1 MSKQFTPCPAC
12 GAIGEIGQKCSFCG
26 TTIVSKEDSVISDAR
41 IVRQRT
47 ISAQR
52 YAEKIS
58 IYHDVRYLGYGLTK
72 VSIGEMYGLVNL
84 NGDIIYPLGSD
95 GIDQISKDTIAI
107 GSTEAEGVKYFNLD
121 TGMYADH
128 LGFVEDKENPRKLY
142 RIDVHNGWKPMN
154 TYTNLEGE
162 VHSYDYAELIVYPHI
177 DKFYRSRKIYLL
189 HHGNECSLW
198 ILYSRVVDND
208 YFENTGIYDD
218 IHWSNSKQRRKTWE
232 KHVETNPAYPICVLE
247 GIQDKYTFEVN
258 NRVVQIVVRTSSGVD
273 VPITLAKED
282 PRDTTRYLTN
292 DFKQIYNEWC
302 RAIGKQILKTE
313 SEECEENN
321 VDSTECEE
329 NNVDSTYTLFIV
341 LGIILVAIIICFAGG
356 IYLLIAYND
365 FGKINYLIAG
375 MVSIGCAIWITNKTI
390 KELLEFRK

>member
-1 MSKQFTPCPAC
+1 MEKQFTPCPAC

-47 ISAQR
+47 ISPQR

-58 IYHDVRYLGYGLTK
+58 IYHDVRDFGYGLTK
-72 VSIGEMYGLVNL
+72 VSIGKMYGLVNL

-95 GIDQISKDTIAI
+95 GIARISKDTIAI
-107 GSTEAEGVKYFNLD
+107 GSTEAEGVEPRKYFNLD
-121 TGMYADH
+121 TGMYADR

-162 VHSYDYAELIVYPHI
+162 VHSYDYAELIVYPNI
-177 DKFYRSRKIYLL
+177 DKFFWSRKIYLL

-198 ILYSRVVDND
+198 ILYSLIADEN
-208 YFENTGIYDD
+208 YFENTGIYNG
-218 IHWSNSKQRRKTWE
+218 IHWSNSEQQIKAWE
-232 KHVETNPAYPICVLE
+232 KRVETNPAYPICVLE

-282 PRDTTRYLTN
+282 PRNTTRYLTN

-321 VDSTECEE
+321 VDST
-329 NNVDSTYTLFIV
+329 YTFFTLV
-341 LGIILVAIIICFAGG
+341 GITLVGIIICFAAG

-365 FGKINYLIAG
+365 FGKIKYLIGG
-375 MVSIGCAIWITNKTI
+375 MVSIGCAIWIINKTM
-390 KELLEFRK
+390 ELLKFRK